1 MIETHTL
8 NQPEDWNE
16 TSAPWPF
23 TEDDAY
29 EEDENIELPELPDE
43 DTKE

>member
-1 MIETHTL
+1 MIEPTVP
-8 NQPEDWNE
+8 QEPEDWNE

-29 EEDENIELPELPDE
+29 DEDEEIEFPEE
-43 DTKE
+43 SSEE